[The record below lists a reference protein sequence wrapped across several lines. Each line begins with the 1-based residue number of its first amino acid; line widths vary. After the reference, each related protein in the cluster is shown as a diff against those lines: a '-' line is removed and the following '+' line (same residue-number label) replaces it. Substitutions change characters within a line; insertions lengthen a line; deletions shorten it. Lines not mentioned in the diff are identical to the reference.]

1 MLNCALA
8 TRHDDAALRA
18 RMAEDWLHGDITV
31 SFRREPS
38 FFYGS
43 SVQGTQAQVI
53 KCVDS
58 DTRTLIG
65 LGSRL
70 VNDAFI
76 NGTKQRIG
84 YLADLRLHPDYRG
97 GTALVRAYRYLRKLH
112 MADPLPLYYSMIL
125 EENRPALRALTAA
138 RCGLPVYRDVGRF
151 LAPAI
156 YLDLPKRPISV
167 EGISFR
173 RAREQ
178 DLQQV
183 FDFIAA
189 HAPDKQFAPALSVA
203 DMHTPRLR
211 GLSGDD
217 FFLAVRGDRIVG
229 TIAAWDQTA
238 FRQTCVERYN
248 KGLSMMRPIYNA
260 LSRFTAFKPLPP
272 PGSRVPCFY
281 LAFINIEGND
291 PALFRSLLRFVYN
304 HRRKGRWSY
313 FIAGLHE
320 TDPLSK
326 VLLEYRRID
335 VAGRLFVVHYPE
347 DRSSYEQLDGR
358 IPYVEIA
365 MI

>member
-1 MLNCALA
+1 MLNYALA
-8 TRHDDAALRA
+8 THEDDAALRA

-31 SFRREPS
+31 SFRREPC

-43 SVQGTQAQVI
+43 GVQGKQAQVI

-58 DTRTLIG
+58 DTNKLIG

-76 NGTKQRIG
+76 NGKKQRIG
-84 YLADLRLHPDYRG
+84 YLADLRTHPDYRG
-97 GTALVRAYRYLRKLH
+97 GTALVRGYRYLRKLH
-112 MADPLPLYYSMIL
+112 VADPLPLYYSMIL
-125 EENRPALRALTAA
+125 EENRAALQVLTKA
-138 RCGLPVYRDVGRF
+138 RCDLPLYRDVGRF
-151 LAPAI
+151 LTPAI
-156 YLDLPKRPISV
+156 YLDVPRRSVSV

-173 RAREQ
+173 RANTQ

-183 FDFIAA
+183 FDFMAA
-189 HAPDKQFAPALSVA
+189 RAPDKQFAPALTVT
-203 DMHTPRLR
+203 DMHTARLR
-211 GLSGDD
+211 GLSADD
-217 FFLAVRGDRIVG
+217 VFLALRGDRIVG

-248 KGLSMMRPIYNA
+248 AGLWMMRPIYNA

-272 PGSRVPCFY
+272 PGDMVPYFY

-291 PALFRSLLRFVYN
+291 PLLFRGLLRFVYN
-304 HRRKGRWSY
+304 NRRKGRWNY

-320 TDPLSK
+320 FDPLSQ

-335 VAGRLFVVHYPE
+335 VAGRLFAVHYPE
-347 DRSSYEQLDGR
+347 DRAMYEQLDSR

>member
-1 MLNCALA
+1 MLNYALA
-8 TRHDDAALRA
+8 TRDDDAALRA
-18 RMAEDWLHGDITV
+18 RMAQDWLHGDITV

-43 SVQGTQAQVI
+43 DVQGKQAQVI

-58 DTRTLIG
+58 DTNTLIG

-70 VNDAFI
+70 VNDAFV
-76 NGTKQRIG
+76 NGNRQRIG

-97 GTALVRAYRYLRKLH
+97 GTALVRAYRYLHKLH
-112 MADPLPLYYSMIL
+112 RADPVPLYYSMIL
-125 EENRPALRALTAA
+125 EENRPALRVLTAA

-151 LAPAI
+151 LTPAI
-156 YLDLPKRPISV
+156 YLDVPRRRLSV
-167 EGISFR
+167 DGISFR
-173 RAREQ
+173 RAKQQ

-183 FDFIAA
+183 FDFVAA
-189 HAPDKQFAPALSVA
+189 RAPDKQFAPALTVA

-211 GLSGDD
+211 GLGADD
-217 FFLAVRGDRIVG
+217 FFLALRGDRIVG

-248 KGLSMMRPIYNA
+248 AGLWMMRPIYNA
-260 LSRFTAFKPLPP
+260 LSRFSAFKPLPP
-272 PGSRVPCFY
+272 RGSMVPYFY

-291 PALFRSLLRFVYN
+291 PLLFRSLLRFVYN
-304 HRRKGRWSY
+304 DRRKGRWNY

-347 DRSSYEQLDGR
+347 DQSVYEQLDGR